1 MRIRIR
7 WRVQRKELLYS
18 CHYLFLFLGFAALG
32 FCAFAYLD
40 AALFQAYE
48 SRRFTEALK
57 PAAIPSRT
65 VASIVAQAAARDG
78 SIIGKIEIPRLGV
91 SAMVAEGVEPH
102 TLELAA
108 GHIPGTSFPGQP
120 GNVAIAGHRDTF
132 FRNLRKI
139 RTHDLIRLTT
149 LSGSYDYLV
158 ESMRVVGPDDVEV
171 LKASSEPT
179 LTLVT
184 CFPFYYVGPAPERF
198 VVRARQIRGPAA

>member
-1 MRIRIR
+1 MQIRIR
-7 WRVQRKELLYS
+7 WRVRRKNFLYS
-18 CHYLFLFLGFAALG
+18 CHYLFFFIGFAALG
-32 FCAFAYLD
+32 FCVLAYLD

-48 SRRFTEALK
+48 SRRFAKALK
-57 PAAIPSRT
+57 PAATSGRRIPGIAA
-65 VASIVAQAAARDG
+65 VAAARDG

-149 LSGSYDYLV
+149 LSGSYDYSV

-171 LKASSEPT
+171 LKASGEPT

-198 VVRARQIRGPAA
+198 VVRARQIQGPAA